1 MKQLLRNK
9 KETKIKRK
17 KKKPTKMPDYETPK
31 GDSHLLPSYRLG
43 RGSPNPS
50 MREEP
55 PKNRQKLHPR
65 QTRITL
71 FFNQFTL
78 SGLSNG

>member
-50 MREEP
+50 MREERPSETHLPLIP
-55 PKNRQKLHPR
+55 PGMPLA
-65 QTRITL
+65 
-71 FFNQFTL
+71 
-78 SGLSNG
+78 